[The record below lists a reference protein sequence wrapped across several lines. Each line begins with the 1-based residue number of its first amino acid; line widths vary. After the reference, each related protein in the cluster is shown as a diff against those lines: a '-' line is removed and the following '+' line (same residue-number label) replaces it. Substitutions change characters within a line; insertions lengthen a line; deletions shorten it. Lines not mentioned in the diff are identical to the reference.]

1 LGAKILH
8 IGAMNRRKLLES
20 LALGALSA
28 AAVAAGESRA
38 AESAKLDPND
48 RQAKALGYVE
58 NASQV
63 DAKKFPGFVAGSTCD
78 NCLLLQGSAGNSYR
92 PCSLFQG
99 RLVSVGGWCSGWTAE
114 M

>member
-1 LGAKILH
+1 
-8 IGAMNRRKLLES
+8 MNRRKLLES

-28 AAVAAGESRA
+28 AAVAGSETRA

-48 RQAKALGYVE
+48 PQAKALGYVE

-63 DAKKFPGFVAGSTCD
+63 DAKKYTAFVAGSTCD
-78 NCLLLQGSAGNSYR
+78 NCMQLQGSAGNSYR
-92 PCSLFQG
+92 PCTLFQG
-99 RLVSVGGWCSGWTAE
+99 RLVSVGGWCSGWTPE